1 MKRTIKNSSELKV
14 AIAELEEKKIVQ
26 EEALLNE
33 LNAAYESLKP
43 LNVLK
48 KAASSPV
55 VRNNLLKGAIGLG
68 AGILSKNLI
77 VGSPAGLL
85 KNIIGNVLEFG
96 VATLVAKNSGKI
108 KEKGTGLLKR
118 LF

>member
-1 MKRTIKNSSELKV
+1 MIKNSRDLKA
-14 AIAELEEKKIVQ
+14 AIAELEEKKVIQ
-26 EEALLNE
+26 EEVLLNE
-33 LNAAYESLKP
+33 LNKAYESLKP

-48 KAASSPV
+48 NAASSPF

-77 VGSPAGLL
+77 VGSPAGFLR
-85 KNIIGNVLEFG
+85 KVVGNVLEFG
-96 VATLVAKNSGKI
+96 IAALVANSGKI
-108 KEKGTGLLKR
+108 KEKGAGLLKK

>member
-1 MKRTIKNSSELKV
+1 MKRTIKNSSDLKA
-14 AIAELEEKKIVQ
+14 AIAELEEKKII
-26 EEALLNE
+26 EEEVLLNE
-33 LNAAYESLKP
+33 LNAAYESLRP

-48 KAASSPV
+48 KAASSPI

-77 VGSPAGLL
+77 VGTPAGLL
-85 KNIIGNVLEFG
+85 KSIVGNILKFG

-108 KEKGTGLLKR
+108 KEKGTGLLKK